1 MGEPE
6 GPAERETEMKK
17 ILLTALAAASALAVA
32 TPAAAQSVSGQ
43 VDITGSVAD
52 KCIVTDDGTP
62 TTGAFGGSVNLGQ
75 LDDVDGTLK
84 DSSVLSAAFAAAGA
98 ANLTYRIVCTT
109 PNTQVSVNA
118 NELTTAAVVSTG
130 YANTV
135 HYNANVQLSLVGGS
149 QTLSNDTLL
158 VPAGATQTYTARLAT
173 GANNVSVTADSFR
186 TPGASDV
193 MLAGTYNGNIQITI
207 APAN

>member
-1 MGEPE
+1 MN
-6 GPAERETEMKK
+6 K
-17 ILLTALAAASALAVA
+17 ILLTALAAASALAIA
-32 TPAAAQSVSGQ
+32 TPAAAQTSVSGV

-62 TTGAFGGSVNLGQ
+62 TSGSFGGSVNLGQ
-75 LDDVDGTLK
+75 LDDTDGTLK
-84 DSSVLSAAFAAAGA
+84 DSSVLAASFSAAGA

-109 PNTQVSVNA
+109 PNTKLTVNA
-118 NELTTAAVVSTG
+118 NELTTGAVVTTG

-135 HYNANVQLSLVGGS
+135 HYNANVQLSLVGGN

-158 VPAGATQTYTARLAT
+158 VPAGAEQTFTARLAT
-173 GANNVSVTADSFR
+173 GANNVSVTADTFR
-186 TPGASDV
+186 TPGATDV
-193 MLAGTYNGNIQITI
+193 MLAGTYNGNIQITV

>member
-1 MGEPE
+1 MN
-6 GPAERETEMKK
+6 K
-17 ILLTALAAASALAVA
+17 ILLSALAAASALAIA
-32 TPAAAQSVSGQ
+32 SPAAAQSVSGV

-62 TTGAFGGSVNLGQ
+62 PSGSFGGSVNLGQ
-75 LDDVDGTLK
+75 LDDTDGTLK
-84 DSSVLSAAFAAAGA
+84 DSSVLATAFSAAGA

-109 PNTQVSVNA
+109 PNTQLTVNA
-118 NELTTAAVVSTG
+118 NELTTGATVTAG

-135 HYNANVQLSLVGGS
+135 HYNANVQLSLVGGN

-158 VPAGATQTYTARLAT
+158 VPAGATQTYMARLAT
-173 GANNVSVTADSFR
+173 GANNVSVTADTFR

-193 MLAGTYNGNIQITI
+193 MLAGTYNGNIQITV

>member
-1 MGEPE
+1 MS
-6 GPAERETEMKK
+6 K
-17 ILLTALAAASALAVA
+17 ILLTALAAASALALA
-32 TPAAAQSVSGQ
+32 SPAAAQTVSGV

-62 TTGAFGGSVNLGQ
+62 PSGSFGGSVNLGQ
-75 LDDVDGTLK
+75 LDDTDGTLK
-84 DSSVLSAAFAAAGA
+84 DSSVLSTAFSAAGA

-109 PNTQVSVNA
+109 PNTKLSVNA
-118 NELTTAAVVSTG
+118 NELTTGAVVTTG

-135 HYNANVQLSLVGGS
+135 HYNANVQLSLVGGN

-158 VPAGATQTYTARLAT
+158 VPAGAEQTFTARLAT
-173 GANNVSVTADSFR
+173 GANNVSVTADTFR
-186 TPGASDV
+186 TPGANDV
-193 MLAGTYNGNIQITI
+193 MLAGTYSGNIQISI

>member
-1 MGEPE
+1 MN
-6 GPAERETEMKK
+6 K
-17 ILLTALAAASALAVA
+17 ILLTALAAASALAIA
-32 TPAAAQSVSGQ
+32 TPAAAQTVSGV

-62 TTGAFGGSVNLGQ
+62 PSGSFGGTVNLGT
-75 LDDVDGTLK
+75 LDDTDGTLK
-84 DSSVLSAAFAAAGA
+84 DSSVLAAAFSAAGA

-109 PNTQVSVNA
+109 PNTKLTVNA
-118 NELTTAAVVSTG
+118 NELTTGAVVSTG

-135 HYNANVQLSLVGGS
+135 HYNANVQLALVGGN

-158 VPAGATQTYTARLAT
+158 VPAGAEQTFTARLAT
-173 GANNVSVTADSFR
+173 GANNVSVTADTFR

-193 MLAGTYNGNIQITI
+193 MLAGTYSGNIQISI

>member
-1 MGEPE
+1 MN
-6 GPAERETEMKK
+6 K
-17 ILLTALAAASALAVA
+17 ILLTALAAASALALA
-32 TPAAAQSVSGQ
+32 SPAAAQSVSGV

-62 TTGAFGGSVNLGQ
+62 PSGSFGGSVNLGQ
-75 LDDVDGTLK
+75 LDDTDGTLK
-84 DSSVLSAAFAAAGA
+84 DSSVLATAFSAAGA

-109 PNTQVSVNA
+109 PNTQLTVNA
-118 NELTTAAVVSTG
+118 NELTTGAIVSAG

-135 HYNANVQLSLVGGS
+135 HYNANVQLSLVGGN

-158 VPAGATQTYTARLAT
+158 VPAGASQTFTARLAT
-173 GANNVSVTADSFR
+173 GANNVSVTADTFR

-193 MLAGTYNGNIQITI
+193 MLAGTYNGNIQITV

>member
-1 MGEPE
+1 MN
-6 GPAERETEMKK
+6 K
-17 ILLTALAAASALAVA
+17 ILLTALAAASALAIA
-32 TPAAAQSVSGQ
+32 TPAAAQTVSG
-43 VDITGSVAD
+43 VVNVTGSVAD

-62 TTGAFGGSVNLGQ
+62 PSGDFGGSVNLGQ
-75 LDDVDGTLK
+75 LDDTDGTLK
-84 DSSVLSAAFAAAGA
+84 DSSVLAAAFSAAGA

-109 PNTQVSVNA
+109 PNTKLSVNA
-118 NELTTAAVVSTG
+118 NELTTGATVTTG

-135 HYNANVQLSLVGGS
+135 HYNANVQLSLVGGN

-158 VPAGATQTYTARLAT
+158 VPAGAEQTFTARLAT
-173 GANNVSVTADSFR
+173 GANNVSVTADTFR

-193 MLAGTYNGNIQITI
+193 MLAGTYSGNIQISI

>member
-1 MGEPE
+1 MN
-6 GPAERETEMKK
+6 K
-17 ILLTALAAASALAVA
+17 ILLTALAAASALAIA
-32 TPAAAQSVSGQ
+32 TPAAAQSVSGV

-62 TTGAFGGSVNLGQ
+62 PSGDFGGSVNLGQ
-75 LDDVDGTLK
+75 LDDTDGTLK
-84 DSSVLSAAFAAAGA
+84 DSSVLAAAFSAAGA

-109 PNTQVSVNA
+109 PNTQLTVNA
-118 NELTTAAVVSTG
+118 NELTTGATVTTG

-135 HYNANVQLSLVGGS
+135 HYNANVQLSLVGGN

-173 GANNVSVTADSFR
+173 GANNVSVTADTFR
-186 TPGASDV
+186 TPGATDV
-193 MLAGTYNGNIQITI
+193 MLAGTYNGNIQITV

>member
-1 MGEPE
+1 MN
-6 GPAERETEMKK
+6 K
-17 ILLTALAAASALAVA
+17 ILLTALAAASTLALAS
-32 TPAAAQSVSGQ
+32 PAAAQSVSGV
-43 VDITGSVAD
+43 VDITGNVAD

-62 TTGAFGGSVNLGQ
+62 PSGSFGGSVDLGQ
-75 LDDVDGTLK
+75 LDDTDGTLK
-84 DSSVLSAAFAAAGA
+84 DSSVLASAFSAAGA

-109 PNTQVSVNA
+109 PNTQLTVNA
-118 NELTTAAVVSTG
+118 NELTTGAVVTTG

-135 HYNANVQLSLVGGS
+135 HYNANVQLSLVGGN

-193 MLAGTYNGNIQITI
+193 MLAGTYNGNIQITV

>member
-1 MGEPE
+1 MN
-6 GPAERETEMKK
+6 K
-17 ILLTALAAASALAVA
+17 ILLTALAAASALAIA
-32 TPAAAQSVSGQ
+32 TPAAAQSVSGV
-43 VDITGSVAD
+43 VDITGNVAD

-62 TTGAFGGSVNLGQ
+62 TSGSFGGSVDLGQ
-75 LDDVDGTLK
+75 LDDTDGTLK
-84 DSSVLSAAFAAAGA
+84 DSSVLAAAFSAAGA

-109 PNTQVSVNA
+109 PNTQLTVNA
-118 NELTTAAVVSTG
+118 NELTTGATVTTG

-135 HYNANVQLSLVGGS
+135 HYNANVQLSLVGGN

-158 VPAGATQTYTARLAT
+158 VPAGATQTFTARLAT
-173 GANNVSVTADSFR
+173 GANNVSVTADTFR

-193 MLAGTYNGNIQITI
+193 MLAGTYNGNIQITV

>member
-1 MGEPE
+1 M
-6 GPAERETEMKK
+6 RK
-17 ILLTALAAASALAVA
+17 ILLTALAAASALAIA

-43 VDITGSVAD
+43 VDITGSVGE

-62 TTGAFGGSVNLGQ
+62 TSGSFGGSVNLGQ

-84 DSSVLSAAFAAAGA
+84 ASADLEAAFLAAGS

-109 PNTQVSVNA
+109 PNTKLTVNA
-118 NELTTAAVVSTG
+118 NELTTGATVSAG

-135 HYNANVQLSLVGGS
+135 HYNANVQLALVGGNQS
-149 QTLSNDTLL
+149 LSNDTLL
-158 VPAGATQTYTARLAT
+158 VPGGAEQTFTARLAT
-173 GANNVSVTADSFR
+173 GANNVSVTADTFR

-193 MLAGTYNGNIQITI
+193 MLAGTYNGNILITI
-207 APAN
+207 APAS

>member
-1 MGEPE
+1 MN
-6 GPAERETEMKK
+6 K
-17 ILLTALAAASALAVA
+17 ILLTALAAASVLAIA
-32 TPAAAQSVSGQ
+32 SPAAAQSVSGV

-62 TTGAFGGSVNLGQ
+62 PSGSFGGSVNLGQ
-75 LDDVDGTLK
+75 LDDTDGTLK
-84 DSSVLSAAFAAAGA
+84 DSSVLAAAFSAAGA

-109 PNTQVSVNA
+109 PNTQLTVNA
-118 NELTTAAVVSTG
+118 NELTTAATVTTG

-135 HYNANVQLSLVGGS
+135 HYNANVQLSLVGGN

-158 VPAGATQTYTARLAT
+158 VPAGVTQTYTARLAT
-173 GANNVSVTADSFR
+173 GANNVSVTADTFR

-193 MLAGTYNGNIQITI
+193 MLAGTYNGNIQITV